1 MTYELAFRD
10 NPHQTSAYF
19 RPVIFFAVHS
29 VSIHTT
35 VLQRILHCRWPPI
48 IKFPY
53 KVIRTDLVIGDSQLK
68 KFKYMSTSTSTIIRG
83 AHPAQIAGV
92 HKESGNFRENKK
104 HVQFFFLCMNSPGR
118 AEKQGCMCPLGT
130 PQKGALDYNTIT
142 VVFLLFIIANPPASH
157 VKLILLIVNNR
168 QNKYYNCL

>member
-10 NPHQTSAYF
+10 NPHQTFAYF

-48 IKFPY
+48 IKFPISKFTY

-68 KFKYMSTSTSTIIRG
+68 KFKYMSTSTSAIIRG

-118 AEKQGCMCPLGT
+118 AEKQGCTCP
-130 PQKGALDYNTIT
+130 PKPPRRALLTI
-142 VVFLLFIIANPPASH
+142 
-157 VKLILLIVNNR
+157 ILLL
-168 QNKYYNCL
+168 QSFFFSSLQTLPQAM